1 LATTETLE
9 LPAERRPGVIG
20 YTAGVWDLF
29 HAGHLNLLRQASELC
44 DFLIVGVT
52 TDELA
57 TEVKGEAPLVS
68 FLERMAILQSIRYVD
83 HVVPQTSMDKSAVWA
98 TLTFDVVFVGDALKG
113 TDDWQ
118 ALEEKMAG
126 HGARVHYLP
135 STFVRGGE
143 LLERG
148 LPDLIADLT

>member
-1 LATTETLE
+1 M
-9 LPAERRPGVIG
+9 IG

-29 HAGHLNLLRQASELC
+29 HAGHLNLLRQARAHC

-57 TEVKGEAPLVS
+57 EQVKDERPIVS
-68 FLERMAILQSIRYVD
+68 FLERMAIVQSMRYVD

-98 TLTFDVVFVGDALKG
+98 TLTFDVVFVGDNLKG
-113 TDDWQ
+113 TNEWQ
-118 ALEEKMAG
+118 ALEERMAT

-135 STFVRGGE
+135 STFVREGA
-143 LLERG
+143 LLARG